1 MSLIHQKIPSEEVE
15 DSSSKSLANHEGSRR
30 FFPSG
35 SHIYTTSQQV
45 SHPRASSERQKIY
58 TYSLVSFSTIP
69 CESNNQDYSCTY
81 PLEIEHV
88 GTVEKGRDS
97 ERERDQGQPEA
108 RASPE
113 KDKRNQL
120 SEEV

>member
-1 MSLIHQKIPSEEVE
+1 MKEAK
-15 DSSSKSLANHEGSRR
+15 DSSLVDHISTQLLSKFLILVQVLRGRR
-30 FFPSG
+30 FLPM
-35 SHIYTTSQQV
+35 H
-45 SHPRASSERQKIY
+45 

-81 PLEIEHV
+81 PLGIEHV

-113 KDKRNQL
+113 KDKRNKL

>member
-1 MSLIHQKIPSEEVE
+1 MKEAE
-15 DSSSKSLANHEGSRR
+15 DSSLVDHISTQLLSKFLILVQVLRGRR
-30 FFPSG
+30 FLPM
-35 SHIYTTSQQV
+35 H
-45 SHPRASSERQKIY
+45 

-81 PLEIEHV
+81 PLAIKHV

-108 RASPE
+108 RASLK
-113 KDKRNQL
+113 KDKRNKL
-120 SEEV
+120 FEEV